1 MIKKLIKLIKTFL
14 SKFNLISNLTAENLA
29 LRQQLIVLN
38 RSIKRPKFKAKD
50 RLFWIMLFRFWG
62 NWKDSL
68 ILVKPET
75 IVGWHRKGFRL
86 FWKWKSRSK
95 SPGRPRIRPE
105 IRKLIYK
112 MAIANPLW
120 VSFAK
125 IHNWLAI

>member
-62 NWKDSL
+62 DLPPFFVPPLKLEFRSTTSGAGGRYPSELCGRNVLYSL
-68 ILVKPET
+68 RYRSINTFASNNVSN
-75 IVGWHRKGFRL
+75 ISQF
-86 FWKWKSRSK
+86 KSSSRNL
-95 SPGRPRIRPE
+95 P
-105 IRKLIYK
+105 
-112 MAIANPLW
+112 
-120 VSFAK
+120 
-125 IHNWLAI
+125 